1 MMLIPCESRVT
12 QVKYFY
18 TQTPLILLNAV
29 LIQGICILFISKW
42 WFQMLLHLPRV
53 LLRRK
58 SSSRVLC
65 VCVGSGSG
73 SAVSHRS
80 AWARRSARTCCAA
93 GSITSAP
100 RRSTRNPRPFLSSC
114 PLAASLKLQRCCTG
128 KGETAQPVFP
138 LVHTYFYFSVFFFN

>member
-12 QVKYFY
+12 QVNYFY
-18 TQTPLILLNAV
+18 TQIPLILLNTI
-29 LIQGICILFISKW
+29 LIQGKCILFISKW
-42 WFQMLLHLPRV
+42 WFQLLLHLPRV
-53 LLRRK
+53 L
-58 SSSRVLC
+58 C
-65 VCVGSGSG
+65 VCGSGEWLI

-93 GSITSAP
+93 GSITFAP

-128 KGETAQPVFP
+128 KGETAQPVFS
-138 LVHTYFYFSVFFFN
+138 LVHTYFYFSVFFFNEF